1 VARQEYQNDNRCA
14 CVFILLVPYV
24 YWVHELD
31 VVEVVRAEG
40 SFNLNTV

>member
-1 VARQEYQNDNRCA
+1 VARQQCQNDNCCA

-24 YWVHELD
+24 YCVHELD
-31 VVEVVRAEG
+31 VVEVVCAEG